1 MGLEGR
7 RKKKELTGFEDPQAQ
22 NLKDKYEQGR
32 ERAKNVGI
40 PDTHS
45 MDLFDLDEDQLS
57 GEKVDLATGKPIDNS
72 TSTKYTGLS
81 MRSVSKKEQRG
92 EDLLGDIDDDTDNDA
107 AAIWL
112 RNQEK
117 GEGKGK

>member
-7 RKKKELTGFEDPQAQ
+7 RKKKEVTGFEDPEAQ

-32 ERAKNVGI
+32 ERAKNIGI

-45 MDLFDLDEDQLS
+45 MDLFDLDETTD
-57 GEKVDLATGKPIDNS
+57 GEKTDLATGKPINNS
-72 TSTKYTGLS
+72 TDSGLTGISVRRITKQ
-81 MRSVSKKEQRG
+81 KG
-92 EDLLGDIDDDTDNDA
+92 EDLLGDIDDGMDNDPA
-107 AAIWL
+107 AVWL

-117 GEGKGK
+117 GEGRGK